1 MLLHLE
7 FICVK
12 QGMSEPAQ
20 RGSDAVVVVVEQEE
34 ETNINLGLS
43 RKYFSKVHI
52 RCYSCRFKMLLVKFQ
67 PEF

>member
-1 MLLHLE
+1 M
-7 FICVK
+7 K

-52 RCYSCRFKMLLVKFQ
+52 RCYSCRCNMLLVSKVQ
-67 PEF
+67 LEF